1 MGYKPESKLY
11 KVLFT
16 DKPGLEIMCKG
27 ASIGKLMALQGMQLN
42 LNEADPEKKTAAF
55 KYFASR
61 IVRWT
66 MEHPD
71 VEDEEDLKED
81 GTCVLCGGTPGT
93 PLAPTVKGLM
103 CLEIS
108 EIMGI
113 IFGYMSAIAQV
124 TPGKEPSGSSGAT
137 NIQEEVMRQLGE
149 LQSPLTLLPPN
160 FSWDSSNDSAT
171 APSKT

>member
-11 KVLFT
+11 KVVFT
-16 DKPGLEIMCKG
+16 DKPGLEIFCKG
-27 ASIGKLMALQGMQLN
+27 ASVGKLMSLQGMQLN
-42 LNEADPEKKTAAF
+42 LNEADPEKKTLAF

-71 VEDEEDLKED
+71 VEDEETDLTPEGK
-81 GTCVLCGGTPGT
+81 CVLCGQTPGG
-93 PLAPTVKGLM
+93 PLLPTVKGLM

-124 TPGKEPSGSSGAT
+124 TPGKEPNGNVGES
-137 NIQEEVMRQLGE
+137 NIREEVMRQLGE
-149 LQSPLTLLPPN
+149 MQSPLTSLPPN
-160 FSWDSSNDSAT
+160 LFSEYSNVSAT
-171 APSKT
+171 HP